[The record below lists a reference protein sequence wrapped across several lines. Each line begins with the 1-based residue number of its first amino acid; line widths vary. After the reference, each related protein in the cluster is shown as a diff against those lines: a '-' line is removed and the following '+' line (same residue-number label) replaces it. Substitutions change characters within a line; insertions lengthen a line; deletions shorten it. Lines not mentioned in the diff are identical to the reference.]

1 MMPSEL
7 TSVSPC
13 STALSVWVL
22 DTLNAGIANPVALAV
37 LSISA
42 YRSGVATGMAAP
54 LRSRGYG
61 LSLTMVGGAGWWG
74 GGGCCWGWGVGAVE
88 GGEGVRVRGGWEW
101 IVVRRGLGTSR
112 VILIYARGGM
122 TAGPTS
128 TMCDRRKLNR

>member
-61 LSLTMVGGAGWWG
+61 LSLKKVGGGGGWGGRGGWCWG
-74 GGGCCWGWGVGAVE
+74 GG
-88 GGEGVRVRGGWEW
+88 VRGGGGGVGMDSCWSWGGDES
-101 IVVRRGLGTSR
+101 GDSDLCSR
-112 VILIYARGGM
+112 WY
-122 TAGPTS
+122 
-128 TMCDRRKLNR
+128 DRRTDLND

>member
-13 STALSVWVL
+13 STALSVCVL
-22 DTLNAGIANPVALAV
+22 DTLNAGIANPAALAV

-61 LSLTMVGGAGWWG
+61 LSLTMVSGGGWWCFWERGGVGLGLKWG
-74 GGGCCWGWGVGAVE
+74 GGGGGGGEGGGGGGGGGGVSHDGWGVSYD
-88 GGEGVRVRGGWEW
+88 GWEW
-101 IVVRRGLGTSR
+101 PLVVVGW
-112 VILIYARGGM
+112 GGI
-122 TAGPTS
+122 
-128 TMCDRRKLNR
+128 

>member
-61 LSLTMVGGAGWWG
+61 LSLTMG
-74 GGGCCWGWGVGAVE
+74 GGGGG
-88 GGEGVRVRGGWEW
+88 GGEGQGWSFEIERLRIESNDGGRGWVVGGEWVLLRVESG
-101 IVVRRGLGTSR
+101 
-112 VILIYARGGM
+112 
-122 TAGPTS
+122 
-128 TMCDRRKLNR
+128 CC

>member
-61 LSLTMVGGAGWWG
+61 LGVTMG
-74 GGGCCWGWGVGAVE
+74 GGGGGGGGVGGGWRVGGVE
-88 GGEGVRVRGGWEW
+88 GGGWGRWRVGSE
-101 IVVRRGLGTSR
+101 
-112 VILIYARGGM
+112 
-122 TAGPTS
+122 
-128 TMCDRRKLNR
+128 

>member
-61 LSLTMVGGAGWWG
+61 LSLTMVGGG
-74 GGGCCWGWGVGAVE
+74 GGGRVG
-88 GGEGVRVRGGWEW
+88 GGWEG
-101 IVVRRGLGTSR
+101 IVVGRGVGTSR

>member
-54 LRSRGYG
+54 LGSRGYG
-61 LSLTMVGGAGWWG
+61 LRQTMVGGVGRRVGG
-74 GGGCCWGWGVGAVE
+74 GGGCFFEIERVRIESNE
-88 GGEGVRVRGGWEW
+88 GGRGWVVGGGCVLLRVESG
-101 IVVRRGLGTSR
+101 
-112 VILIYARGGM
+112 
-122 TAGPTS
+122 
-128 TMCDRRKLNR
+128 CC